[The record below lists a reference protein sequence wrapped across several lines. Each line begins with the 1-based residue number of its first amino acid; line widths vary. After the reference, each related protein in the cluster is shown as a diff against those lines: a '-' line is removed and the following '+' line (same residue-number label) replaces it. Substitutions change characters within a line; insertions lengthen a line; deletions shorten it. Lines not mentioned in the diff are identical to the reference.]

1 MRIAKNAFFDYN
13 KTRIR
18 ENKQDSCEKG
28 KGMNFPETAYH
39 KLLYYGRHSVT
50 GRFFGAV
57 GRGFDRMVAHS
68 LFFSALG
75 NEKGYDCVEK
85 SLFGQGIHK
94 VWSLFPAIGVKGQAL
109 KEHSVLARYT
119 GAVFRGWSNL
129 PSAYLG
135 SFLLGLTILAYAGY
149 GFYAFL
155 ALALLSFVL
164 LAAPCSLMTLLRHSR
179 LIGLFCEVKK
189 EAVIT
194 GRGLYWAPFLFAMIA
209 SIIGAFFGFKVGALL
224 VAALL
229 GGLILLYFPHTGLLL
244 ILFAAPF
251 LPTMVLAGL
260 MGITFLCYLIGQ
272 MFGAKREFHLDN
284 TGALIAAF
292 AICLLFYGVT
302 SFTPLKSTQ
311 IAILECCFILGYF
324 LMLWLVDKKQTVQAM
339 VFLCCAAAFFCG
351 LVGLYQYLSGNV
363 NTTWTDTELFTT
375 LQLRV
380 YSTFENPNVYGEYLL
395 LTLPMASVMVYIA
408 KKPLMKLFYGGT
420 ALLLLV
426 NLALTY
432 SRGCYLAL
440 IFIFFLVICWGAR
453 QLLIFVPFILAAM
466 PFLLPDSILDRFAS
480 IVNFSDHSTSYRMN
494 IWLGTLNL
502 LEVYWFLGL
511 GLGQDAFTL
520 IYSRYQLSQVFAPH
534 AHNLY
539 LQVAAEMGIGG
550 LLLLLSFLL
559 AFFAIGYMAHRKVK
573 GTKTSWF
580 LLTMMA
586 AVGGYLAEGMFDN
599 VWYNYRVFLI
609 FFLIL
614 GLVGAVSRLVLK
626 EGKAVFDKE

>member
-1 MRIAKNAFFDYN
+1 
-13 KTRIR
+13 
-18 ENKQDSCEKG
+18 
-28 KGMNFPETAYH
+28 MNFPEAAYQ

-75 NEKGYDCVEK
+75 NEKGYDCGEK
-85 SLFGQGIHK
+85 SLFGQGIHRL
-94 VWSLFPAIGVKGQAL
+94 WSLFPAIGVKGQVL
-109 KEHSVLARYT
+109 KEHSLLAEYT
-119 GAVFRGWSNL
+119 GAVFGDWRHL
-129 PSAYLG
+129 PVAYLG
-135 SFLLGLTILAYAGY
+135 SFFLGLATLAYTG
-149 GFYAFL
+149 GGPYAFL
-155 ALALLSFVL
+155 AVALLGLLL
-164 LAAPCSLMTLLRHSR
+164 LAAPCSLMTLLGHSR

-189 EAVIT
+189 DAVIT
-194 GRGLYWAPFLFAMIA
+194 GRGLYWVPFLFAMIA
-209 SIIGAFFGFKVGALL
+209 SMIGVFFGFPCGALF

-229 GGLILLYFPHTGLLL
+229 GGLILLYFPVTGLLL

-260 MGITFLCYLIGQ
+260 MVVTFLCYLVGQ
-272 MFGAKREFHLDN
+272 MLGAERAFHLDN
-284 TGALIAAF
+284 TGAFLAAF

-311 IAILECCFILGYF
+311 IAFLECCFILGYF
-324 LMLWLVDKKQTVQAM
+324 LMLWLAEKKQTLQVM

-351 LVGLYQYLSGNV
+351 LVGLYQYLSGSV

-395 LTLPMASVMVYIA
+395 LMLPMAAVMAYVA

-440 IFIFFLVICWGAR
+440 IFIFFLVICWGVR

-494 IWLGTLNL
+494 IWLGTLSM
-502 LEVYWFLGL
+502 LEVYWFLGI

-539 LQVAAEMGIGG
+539 LQVTAEMGIGG
-550 LLLLLSFLL
+550 LILLLSFLL
-559 AFFAIGYMAHRKVK
+559 AFFAVAYMAHRKVK

-586 AVGGYLAEGMFDN
+586 AVGGYLAEGVFDN

-614 GLVGAVSRLVLK
+614 GLVSAVSRLVLK
-626 EGKAVFDKE
+626 EGNAVFDKE